1 MANETNEKPIAE
13 KTKKEKAAKP
23 KKEKK
28 RGRIRETFSELKK
41 VTWPSFAT
49 VIKQTGIVLG
59 VVLAF
64 LVVMIGFDQLLGLL
78 YRLLVDGIQDGLSDT
93 ATAAVAAFTQAGAK
107 LWR

>member
-1 MANETNEKPIAE
+1 MANENNAKPI
-13 KTKKEKAAKP
+13 KEKVAKP

-28 RGRIRETFSELKK
+28 PSRIKETFGELKK

-64 LVVMIGFDQLLGLL
+64 LIVMIGFDQLLGLL
-78 YRLLVDGIQDGLSDT
+78 YNVLVDGIQEGLPESTST
-93 ATAAVAAFTQAGAK
+93 ALAALAQIGGK
-107 LWR
+107 LWH